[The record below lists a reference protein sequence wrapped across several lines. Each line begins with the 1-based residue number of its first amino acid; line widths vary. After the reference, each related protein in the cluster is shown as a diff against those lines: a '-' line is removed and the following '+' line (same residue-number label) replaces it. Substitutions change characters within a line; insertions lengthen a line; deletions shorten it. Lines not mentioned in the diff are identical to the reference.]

1 MISLQSGKDMVEQNH
16 ILIGAI
22 RKLALAGEQAGFS
35 VEEMIELLKTGV
47 SVETLLDLVCCTDRY
62 IDFGAKLGEIK
73 DGHKL
78 LPEVQESPSGSSLR
92 LR

>member
-1 MISLQSGKDMVEQNH
+1 MISLQLGEDMVEQNH

-47 SVETLLDLVCCTDRY
+47 SVETLLDLVCCTDRH
-62 IDFGAKLGEIK
+62 IDFGAKLGEVK
-73 DGHKL
+73 DGHGL
-78 LPEVQESPSGSSLR
+78 LPDVQQNPSRSSLR